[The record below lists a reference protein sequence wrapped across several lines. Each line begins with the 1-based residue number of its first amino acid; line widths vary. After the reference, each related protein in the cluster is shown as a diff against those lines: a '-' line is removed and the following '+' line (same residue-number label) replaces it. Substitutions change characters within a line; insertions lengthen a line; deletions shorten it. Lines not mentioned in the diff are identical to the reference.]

1 MVRDARSVSAAI
13 PVRTTCPGI
22 TVRSVVPSAEI
33 RAFTDCW
40 APRPSATTAM
50 TAPTPMTTPSIVRN
64 DRSLFALRA
73 PSATPMVSPSS
84 MVWFSLLP
92 ASAPAPTSATGTG
105 TAGGATR
112 WRLLKPTRTLTGPD
126 ASLLRV
132 TLRLENSDSDQRN
145 LFAQLE
151 PVQHL
156 GVLEITDAGP
166 NPARRVFVFL
176 LYKSDLHRSAP
187 ATGPSRTSELTTGRA
202 ATRAA
207 ATALEL

>member
-33 RAFTDCW
+33 RAFTDCC

-50 TAPTPMTTPSIVRN
+50 TAPTPMATPSIGRN
-64 DRSLFALRA
+64 DRSLSALRA

-92 ASAPAPTSATGTG
+92 ASAPAPTSATGT
-105 TAGGATR
+105 ADGATR

-145 LFAQLE
+145 LLAQLE

-166 NPARRVFVFL
+166 NTARRVFVIL

-187 ATGPSRTSELTTGRA
+187 ATGPSRTRELTTGRA